1 MFRYFLRQI
10 YAIRISLFAKLFII
24 MIIIQ
29 SCIILL
35 LGQLNIN
42 RVDQMIRDREMDYD
56 RNEMISLEAAYNL
69 KLNQVRSFVFSLFSE
84 SNQSESMLKKIDN
97 YIKNDPVNG
106 IRLKAEIEQFFQ
118 SMTYTDEKIQ
128 SILFNRERDGEKFY
142 FNRYFDPST
151 LLNFNDIVHFTG
163 NEYVKVY
170 PYKNLLI
177 FFLKVND
184 PLSVK
189 ISNVGTLVISVDI
202 GFLEKKGNFLKEDS
216 LIELKNEYGSL
227 LIGDTKQ
234 FPEVAQGYIDSRLLD
249 SNNYFITEVKN
260 SIDSMGF
267 TMLISQNNLKQSIS
281 AMRKNQWITLL
292 IVILLNVFVAFYV
305 SKRLSKRVKVLTRNM
320 RMYQPDEYHRP
331 IPILKDDEFT
341 ILEITFNQLTLKL
354 SEYIQKEYVQEIKA
368 KETELYLLQS
378 QVNPHFLSNMLEIL
392 RMQAIKEGQPQIADT
407 IYELSEIF
415 RWNIRNKEMMV
426 TLFEEIYYVELYLKL
441 QKVRFPKMTFEI
453 QLPNVL
459 QNYRMVKFTIQPIIE
474 NIFKHALDKK
484 KQVHIQIIAQEH
496 NGNLHVKIQD
506 DGKGI
511 SEEKLLDITRQCD
524 IPLLESKALSSIGIF
539 NVHARLRLIFGEE
552 YGLQIS
558 STLNEGTEVRL
569 ILPKT

>member
-1 MFRYFLRQI
+1 
-10 YAIRISLFAKLFII
+10 
-24 MIIIQ
+24 
-29 SCIILL
+29 
-35 LGQLNIN
+35 
-42 RVDQMIRDREMDYD
+42 MIRDREMDYD